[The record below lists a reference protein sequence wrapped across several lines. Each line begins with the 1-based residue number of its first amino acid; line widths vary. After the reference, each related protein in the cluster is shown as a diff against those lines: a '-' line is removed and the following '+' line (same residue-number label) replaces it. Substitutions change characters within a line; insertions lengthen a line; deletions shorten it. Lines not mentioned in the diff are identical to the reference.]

1 MLAIFKKELRSYFT
15 SMIGYLFIG
24 FFLAIVG
31 VYFMAY
37 NLQGGYANFE
47 YVLNS
52 MVFVFV
58 ILVPILTMRLL
69 AEEKKQKTDQLL
81 FTSPLSVSKI
91 VVGKYLAVFAVFVS
105 AMVIT
110 MFYPFILSK
119 YGTVSFKL
127 AYTGILGFVLVGA
140 AYLAIGLFLSAL
152 FESQAIAAVVTF
164 VVLLITF
171 IMQGIVGLL
180 PTSNKAAWLIFS
192 VIALLIAV
200 VIYFMINNVTVAISL
215 GVVLEA
221 ACAIIYFAKP
231 SLYDGLVVK
240 VFDWFSVVDR
250 FDNFMNGILD
260 LSGIVYY
267 ISITVIFIFLTIQ
280 SLNKRRWR

>member
-31 VYFMAY
+31 VYFMAF

-81 FTSPLSVSKI
+81 FTSPLSVNKI

-171 IMQGIVGLL
+171 IMQGIVGLM

-250 FDNFMNGILD
+250 FDNIMNGILD
-260 LSGIVYY
+260 LTGIVYY

>member
-81 FTSPLSVSKI
+81 FTSPLSVNKI

-110 MFYPFILSK
+110 MFYPLILSK

-127 AYTGILGFVLVGA
+127 AYTGILGFILVGA

-180 PTSNKAAWLIFS
+180 PTSNKAAWIIFS
-192 VIALLIAV
+192 VIALLITV

-221 ACAIIYFAKP
+221 ACAIIYFTKP

-260 LSGIVYY
+260 LTGIVYY

>member
-200 VIYFMINNVTVAISL
+200 IIYFMINNVTVAISL

-260 LSGIVYY
+260 LTGIVYY

>member
-81 FTSPLSVSKI
+81 FTSPLSVNKI

-110 MFYPFILSK
+110 MFYPLILSK
-119 YGTVSFKL
+119 YGVISFKL
-127 AYTGILGFVLVGA
+127 AYTGILGFILVGA

-221 ACAIIYFAKP
+221 ACAIIYFTKP

-260 LSGIVYY
+260 LTGIVYY

>member
-260 LSGIVYY
+260 LTGIVYY

>member
-91 VVGKYLAVFAVFVS
+91 VVGKYL
-105 AMVIT
+105 
-110 MFYPFILSK
+110 
-119 YGTVSFKL
+119 
-127 AYTGILGFVLVGA
+127 
-140 AYLAIGLFLSAL
+140 
-152 FESQAIAAVVTF
+152 VV
-164 VVLLITF
+164 
-171 IMQGIVGLL
+171 
-180 PTSNKAAWLIFS
+180 
-192 VIALLIAV
+192 
-200 VIYFMINNVTVAISL
+200 
-215 GVVLEA
+215 
-221 ACAIIYFAKP
+221 
-231 SLYDGLVVK
+231 
-240 VFDWFSVVDR
+240 
-250 FDNFMNGILD
+250 
-260 LSGIVYY
+260 
-267 ISITVIFIFLTIQ
+267 
-280 SLNKRRWR
+280 

>member
-15 SMIGYLFIG
+15 SMIGYLFVG

-81 FTSPLSVSKI
+81 FTSPLSVNKI
-91 VVGKYLAVFAVFVS
+91 VVGKYLAVFAIFVS

-110 MFYPFILSK
+110 MFYPLILSK

-127 AYTGILGFVLVGA
+127 AYTGILGFILVGA
-140 AYLAIGLFLSAL
+140 AYLAIGLYLSAL

-221 ACAIIYFAKP
+221 ACAIIYFTKP

-260 LSGIVYY
+260 LTGIVYY

>member
-81 FTSPLSVSKI
+81 FTSPLSVNKI
-91 VVGKYLAVFAVFVS
+91 VVGKYFAVFAVSVS

-110 MFYPFILSK
+110 MFYPLILSK
-119 YGTVSFKL
+119 YGVVSFKL
-127 AYTGILGFVLVGA
+127 AYTGILGFILVGA

-221 ACAIIYFAKP
+221 ACAIIYFTKP

-260 LSGIVYY
+260 LTGIVYY